1 MRVRVKICGITRAED
16 ALAAVE
22 CGADAIGL
30 VFADSPRRITPEE
43 AAEIT
48 RSLPAFVCPVGV
60 FVDADV
66 DEVRRTA
73 ADAGLHAVQ
82 LAGRETPEY
91 VRGLDG
97 VDVIKCIHV
106 AGSDDIAR
114 TAEYEGC
121 DILLDTAS
129 PRAAGGTGEVFPWE
143 FAVELAAR
151 RRIIL
156 AGGLRPDNVADAVR
170 RVRPW
175 AVDVSSGV
183 ESRPGI
189 KDAGKIR
196 RFVENAGSAD
206 DGQTQG

>member
-1 MRVRVKICGITRAED
+1 MRVRVKICGITRVED

-22 CGADAIGL
+22 CGAHAIGL
-30 VFADSPRRITPEE
+30 ILAEGPRRITPEE

-60 FVDADV
+60 FVDADI

-73 ADAGLHAVQ
+73 ADVGLHAVQ
-82 LAGRETPEY
+82 LAGGESPEY

-106 AGSDDIAR
+106 AGSDDIIR
-114 TAEYEGC
+114 AEQYQGC
-121 DILLDTAS
+121 HILLDTAS
-129 PRAAGGTGEVFPWE
+129 PRVAGGTGEVFPWE

-151 RRIIL
+151 RKVIL
-156 AGGLRPDNVADAVR
+156 AGGLRPENVAEAVR
-170 RVRPW
+170 KVRPW

-196 RFVENAGSAD
+196 RFVENIGSAD
-206 DGQTQG
+206 DGQAQS